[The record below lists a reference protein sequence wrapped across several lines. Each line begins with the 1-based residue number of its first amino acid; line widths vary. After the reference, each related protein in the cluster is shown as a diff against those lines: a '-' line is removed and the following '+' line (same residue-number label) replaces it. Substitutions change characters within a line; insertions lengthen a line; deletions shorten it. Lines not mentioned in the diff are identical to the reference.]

1 MKTTVK
7 SNFPRALRRLRQA
20 LGLAQEAFDVV
31 SSRTYISSLERGLK
45 DPTVGKVE
53 QLAAVMAVHPLTLL
67 VLAYSDGS
75 SGQVGRLLTQ
85 VEQEVRA
92 ALAAENH

>member
-1 MKTTVK
+1 MKTTAK

-75 SGQVGRLLTQ
+75 SGQVSRLLMQ

-92 ALAAENH
+92 ALATEND